1 MKSPEPPNL
10 APNPVPSLP
19 ASSVPFPA
27 GLRHVLTHHVTAADL
42 APIAALLGSSD
53 PALSSRSAATLMTRL
68 LITRFPGPGT
78 RLLREDF
85 RFAGQLREGDQVE
98 LAVEVAG
105 PAGLGML
112 PGAVALA
119 CSVRLPDGTA
129 VLDGFAEVL
138 PPASAPEG
146 AQTPFD
152 TQPRRML
159 HRLLDRCRPL
169 PPVTTA
175 VVHPCDA
182 ASLDGALLAARH
194 GLITPILVGP
204 EARVRGA
211 AEAAGLD
218 IAGLEIVAT
227 PHSHA
232 SAETA
237 VALVAQGRAAAL
249 MKGSLHTDELMSAAL
264 ARDAGLRTERRVSHA
279 FVMDAPLYPRLLIIT
294 DAAVNIAPD
303 LESKADIIRNAIRLA
318 AAIGIELPRVAILSA
333 VETVTPKLASTIDA
347 AALCKMADRGQIM
360 GGILD
365 GPLAFDNAVSEA
377 AAKSK
382 GIVSAV
388 AGRADVLVVPDI
400 ESGNMLAKQLA
411 LLGGAESAGIVLGL
425 RVPLALT
432 SRSDDATSRLASAAL
447 LRLTA

>member
-1 MKSPEPPNL
+1 MTADPP
-10 APNPVPSLP
+10 P
-19 ASSVPFPA
+19 AFPA
-27 GLRHVLTHHVTAADL
+27 GLRHVLAHRVTAAEL
-42 APIAALLGSSD
+42 APIAALLGTSD

-68 LITRFPGPGT
+68 LVTRFPGPGT

-85 RFAGQLREGDQVE
+85 RFAGQLLEGDQVD
-98 LAVEVAG
+98 LSVEVAG
-105 PAGLGML
+105 PAGAGVL
-112 PGAVALA
+112 VLA
-119 CSVRLPDGTA
+119 CTARLPDGTA
-129 VLDGFAEVL
+129 VLDGIAEVI
-138 PPASAPEG
+138 PPASRPTG
-146 AQTPFD
+146 AEMPFD

-159 HRLLDRCRPL
+159 QILLDRCRAL
-169 PPVTTA
+169 PPVPTA
-175 VVHPCDA
+175 VAHPCDA

-204 EARVRGA
+204 EARIRGVAEGAGFDLAGIEILPAPHSHAA
-211 AEAAGLD
+211 AEAA
-218 IAGLEIVAT
+218 
-227 PHSHA
+227 
-232 SAETA
+232 
-237 VALVAQGRAAAL
+237 VALVGQGRAAAL
-249 MKGSLHTDELMSAAL
+249 MKGSLHTDELLSAAL
-264 ARDAGLRTERRVSHA
+264 AREAGLRTERRVSHA

-303 LESKADIIRNAIRLA
+303 LEAKADIVRNAIRLA
-318 AAIGIELPRVAILSA
+318 AAIGIELPRVALLSA
-333 VETVTPKLASTIDA
+333 VETVTPKLASTLDA

-377 AAKSK
+377 AARAK

-425 RVPLALT
+425 RVPVALT

>member
-1 MKSPEPPNL
+1 MDDTR
-10 APNPVPSLP
+10 
-19 ASSVPFPA
+19 FPGFPH
-27 GLRHVLTHHVTAADL
+27 GLRHVLAHRITAAEL
-42 APIAALLGSSD
+42 APIAALLGTSD

-68 LITRFPGPGT
+68 LVTRFPGSGT

-85 RFAGQLREGDQVE
+85 RFAGQLAEGDRVE
-98 LAVEVAG
+98 LSVEVVGEVAG
-105 PAGLGML
+105 HIEAGAL
-112 PGAVALA
+112 VLA
-119 CSVRLPDGTA
+119 CAARLPDGTP
-129 VLDGFAEVL
+129 VLDGIAEVI
-138 PPASAPEG
+138 PPAAPAGG
-146 AQTPFD
+146 ADTPFD

-159 HRLLDRCRPL
+159 HILLDRCRALPPL
-169 PPVTTA
+169 PTA

-182 ASLDGALLAARH
+182 TSLEGALLAARH

-204 EARVRGA
+204 EARIRGVA
-211 AEAAGLD
+211 AGAGLD
-218 IAGLEIVAT
+218 LAGAEIVPT

-232 SAETA
+232 SAEAA
-237 VALVAQGRAAAL
+237 VALIGQGRAAAL
-249 MKGSLHTDELMSAAL
+249 MKGSLHTDELLLAAL
-264 ARDAGLRTERRVSHA
+264 SREAGLRTERRVSHA

-303 LESKADIIRNAIRLA
+303 LESKADIVRNAIRLA

-333 VETVTPKLASTIDA
+333 VETVTPKLASTLDA

-377 AAKSK
+377 AARAK
-382 GIVSAV
+382 GIVSGV
-388 AGRADVLVVPDI
+388 AGRADILVVPDI

-425 RVPLALT
+425 SVPLALT